1 MRWILLAALA
11 LLVAAGARYV
21 LREQPLQVETAII
34 QEGPM
39 QVAVTAEGRTRVR
52 DRFVVSSPVEGRLGR
67 IEARVGHKVKRGT
80 ILTSITPAPLEI
92 RSERQREAALR
103 VAEAEG
109 QSADARVMQARVNLQ
124 QAERELRRVTG
135 LVESGIMPAQNL
147 DSVRTTEASAR
158 QELASAL
165 SMASAARYHVEEVR
179 SSLLKTEGQSIALRS
194 PVNGVVLRLIQE
206 SERVVSPGMAIVE
219 IGDPTKLELIFEV
232 LSVDAVRIKPGYD
245 VIVRNWGEEGQS
257 GARVTM
263 IEPGAFT
270 KVSALGVEEQRVNV
284 IAEFCDGI
292 PSLGD
297 GYRVEGEIVVW
308 KSEQSLQVPVS
319 ALFREG
325 SEWNVFVVEGERAV
339 SRQISIGQR
348 NSQTA
353 EVLGG
358 VSKGDMV
365 ILFPGDRLTSG
376 MLIKTF

>member
-1 MRWILLAALA
+1 
-11 LLVAAGARYV
+11 
-21 LREQPLQVETAII
+21 
-34 QEGPM
+34 
-39 QVAVTAEGRTRVR
+39 
-52 DRFVVSSPVEGRLGR
+52 
-67 IEARVGHKVKRGT
+67 
-80 ILTSITPAPLEI
+80 
-92 RSERQREAALR
+92 
-103 VAEAEG
+103 
-109 QSADARVMQARVNLQ
+109 
-124 QAERELRRVTG
+124 
-135 LVESGIMPAQNL
+135 
-147 DSVRTTEASAR
+147 
-158 QELASAL
+158 
-165 SMASAARYHVEEVR
+165 
-179 SSLLKTEGQSIALRS
+179 
-194 PVNGVVLRLIQE
+194 
-206 SERVVSPGMAIVE
+206 MAIVE

>member
-1 MRWILLAALA
+1 
-11 LLVAAGARYV
+11 
-21 LREQPLQVETAII
+21 
-34 QEGPM
+34 
-39 QVAVTAEGRTRVR
+39 
-52 DRFVVSSPVEGRLGR
+52 
-67 IEARVGHKVKRGT
+67 VKRGT

-109 QSADARVMQARVNLQ
+109 ESADARVMQARVNLQ